1 MAGETEGGL
10 KGSTGAF
17 VANVDADADIGF
29 LAPRNSIFASSFGP
43 GFAAAGI
50 DLINQLEFK
59 NTNYS
64 MFGQVDL
71 PVTSQLN
78 LIVGGRIIRE
88 ALRYAFDSTAF
99 ANSADRS
106 EGRLV
111 GKECGNK

>member
-1 MAGETEGGL
+1 MRSAGETEGSL
-10 KGSTGAF
+10 KWSPGAF
-17 VANVDADADIGF
+17 FSNVDAVADIGV

-88 ALRYAFDSTAF
+88 ELRYAFDSTAF
-99 ANSADRS
+99 ANSDDLDRKS
-106 EGRLV
+106 TRL
-111 GKECGNK
+111 NSSH